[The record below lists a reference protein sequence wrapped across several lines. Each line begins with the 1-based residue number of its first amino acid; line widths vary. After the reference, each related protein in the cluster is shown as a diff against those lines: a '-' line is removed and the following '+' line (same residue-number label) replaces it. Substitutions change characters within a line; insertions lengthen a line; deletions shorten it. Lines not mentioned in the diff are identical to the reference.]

1 MSRRSLTRRH
11 CSTTVALRARAAGF
25 SLVELMVAM
34 VISLILLGGVIQ
46 IYLGSR
52 QSYRVQDSQARL
64 QENGRFAMYYLTK
77 DIRMAGYMGCNR
89 LADITPNVVANSPV
103 PSFSPDTVL
112 LGGDPGTW
120 PTSYSANGPTIAQPA
135 NWVPGTSTIM
145 VRYASPASLTLVG
158 NMSTTNA
165 NIQINANPNGYQ
177 ANDVL
182 FVTDCSS
189 ADIFRATNV
198 SQGANGTVTIAH
210 SNAMNTANFLSKAY
224 QTDAQ
229 VMSFDYALYYIG
241 TTATPG
247 VNALYRQ
254 DMTQTQELVDGVQDM
269 RLLFGLD
276 TTGDGAANEYD
287 SATKID
293 ALGAA
298 GWPSVVSV
306 RVRLLLA
313 TAKDNLIQAGTARQ
327 QYLFNGTTVTAPDGR
342 LYAPFGDTVTVRNRT
357 M

>member
-1 MSRRSLTRRH
+1 
-11 CSTTVALRARAAGF
+11 
-25 SLVELMVAM
+25 MVAM

-64 QENGRFAMYYLTK
+64 QENGRFAMYFLNK

-89 LADITPNVVANSPV
+89 LSSITPNVIANPPV
-103 PSFSPDTVL
+103 PTFSSDTVL

-120 PTSYSANGPTIAQPA
+120 PSSYGVTQPS
-135 NWVPGTSTIM
+135 NWVSGTSTIM
-145 VRYASPASLTLVG
+145 VRYASPASVSLVG
-158 NMSTTNA
+158 NMSTVNA
-165 NIQINANPNGYQ
+165 NIQLSANPSGYQ
-177 ANDVL
+177 AGDVL
-182 FVTDCSS
+182 FITDCSS
-189 ADIFRATNV
+189 ADVFRATNV
-198 SQGANGTVTIAH
+198 SQSSGTVTIAH
-210 SNAMNTANFLSKAY
+210 SNSQNAANFLSKAY

-254 DMTQTQELVDGVQDM
+254 DMKQTQELADGVQDM

-276 TTGDGAANEYD
+276 TTGDGAANIYD
-287 SATKID
+287 TATTID
-293 ALGAA
+293 ALGSA

-306 RVRLLLA
+306 RVNLLLA
-313 TAKDNLIQAGTARQ
+313 TPQDNLNTTRQ
-327 QYLFNGTTVTAPDGR
+327 QYIFNGTTVTAPDRR